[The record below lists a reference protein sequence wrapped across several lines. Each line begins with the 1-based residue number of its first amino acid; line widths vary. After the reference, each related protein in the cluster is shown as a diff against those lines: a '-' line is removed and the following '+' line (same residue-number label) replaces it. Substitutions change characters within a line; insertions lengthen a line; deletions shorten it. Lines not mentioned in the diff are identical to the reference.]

1 MPQPWTPP
9 PNTTCPKCGQ
19 AMIVRGGRF
28 GLFTGCSG
36 YPACDMIVNR
46 FGFSDQ
52 PTRNARKAAHA
63 AFDGVAPGRELVADR
78 YEADFD
84 ALYRRLAMF
93 PESGSLRP
101 ELGRFI
107 RIGLVSPYVVV

>member
-1 MPQPWTPP
+1 MVV
-9 PNTTCPKCGQ
+9 K
-19 AMIVRGGRF
+19 GGRF

-63 AFDGVAPGRELVADR
+63 AFDTLWQTSDTRDTTQRRKRKELYVALAVAMRLKADACHIEGFNIEQCAYVIEWSDR
-78 YEADFD
+78 QK
-84 ALYRRLAMF
+84 
-93 PESGSLRP
+93 
-101 ELGRFI
+101 
-107 RIGLVSPYVVV
+107 